1 MNQLFMTTLICI
13 KKYIF
18 QVDRYK
24 VEIDEKGTRFSDEID
39 VDENGDEA
47 VFRVPC
53 HNNIDGANV
62 YHDFKMVSFKFS
74 FFRFYKEKLAKH
86 LL

>member
-1 MNQLFMTTLICI
+1 M
-13 KKYIF
+13 
-18 QVDRYK
+18 
-24 VEIDEKGTRFSDEID
+24 EIDEKGTRFSEEID

-47 VFRVPC
+47 VFRVPG